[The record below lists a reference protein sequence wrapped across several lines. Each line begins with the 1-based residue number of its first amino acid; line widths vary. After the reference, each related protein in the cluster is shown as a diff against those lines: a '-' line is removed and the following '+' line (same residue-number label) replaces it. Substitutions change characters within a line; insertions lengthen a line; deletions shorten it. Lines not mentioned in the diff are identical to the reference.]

1 MSSLYKKL
9 IMMGV
14 STILIPLG
22 KVIITKIVEKGAD
35 KLTSKSDDDEK
46 DEPTRRRKKAVPEAS

>member
-46 DEPTRRRKKAVPEAS
+46 DEPTPRRKKAVPEAS